1 MFKNNDEEFAEIAAD
16 PVRRRAAI
24 NDLTGR
30 CRTVSRCAG
39 VASGALIVATI
50 ANPQGTGVLAG
61 CVAGLW
67 AIAFKFDTD
76 LRLLRVVDRL
86 HGDSRISA
94 SNDPLE
100 HSPGVPLSVQ
110 QRASVGIR

>member
-1 MFKNNDEEFAEIAAD
+1 MYKNNDLEFAEIAVD

-24 NDLTGR
+24 ADLAGR
-30 CRTVSRCAG
+30 CRTMSLCAG

-86 HGDSRISA
+86 HGDSGLPA
-94 SNDPLE
+94 SSFSHE
-100 HSPGVPLSVQ
+100 QSPGTP
-110 QRASVGIR
+110 

>member
-1 MFKNNDEEFAEIAAD
+1 LFKNNDQEFAEIAAD

-24 NDLTGR
+24 ADLAGR
-30 CRTVSRCAG
+30 CKTMLFCAG
-39 VASGALIVATI
+39 GASGALIMATI

-67 AIAFKFDTD
+67 AIAFKFDSD

-86 HGDSRISA
+86 HGDSGLPA
-94 SNDPLE
+94 SRVSHE
-100 HSPGVPLSVQ
+100 HFPGRP
-110 QRASVGIR
+110 

>member
-1 MFKNNDEEFAEIAAD
+1 MFKNNDQEFAEIAAD

-24 NDLTGR
+24 ADLAGR
-30 CRTVSRCAG
+30 CKTSSICAG
-39 VASGALIVATI
+39 VASAGLIVATI

-76 LRLLRVVDRL
+76 LRLLRVVERL
-86 HGDSRISA
+86 HGESGLPATSDAHEQSQGT
-94 SNDPLE
+94 P
-100 HSPGVPLSVQ
+100 
-110 QRASVGIR
+110 

>member
-24 NDLTGR
+24 NDLAGR
-30 CRTVSRCAG
+30 CKTVSRCAG
-39 VASGALIVATI
+39 VASVGLIVATI
-50 ANPQGTGVLAG
+50 ANPQGSGVLAG
-61 CVAGLW
+61 CVASLW

-86 HGDSRISA
+86 HGDSRLRA
-94 SNDPLE
+94 SNEPLE
-100 HSPGVPLSVQ
+100 PSPGGP
-110 QRASVGIR
+110 

>member
-1 MFKNNDEEFAEIAAD
+1 MYKNNDLEFAEIAAD

-24 NDLTGR
+24 TDLAGR
-30 CRTVSRCAG
+30 CRTMSLCAG

-67 AIAFKFDTD
+67 AIAFKFDSD

-86 HGDSRISA
+86 HGDSGLPASSA
-94 SNDPLE
+94 AHEQSLGTP
-100 HSPGVPLSVQ
+100 
-110 QRASVGIR
+110 

>member
-1 MFKNNDEEFAEIAAD
+1 MFKNNDQEFAEIAAD

-24 NDLTGR
+24 ADLAGR
-30 CRTVSRCAG
+30 CNTSSICAG
-39 VASGALIVATI
+39 VASAGLIVATI

-86 HGDSRISA
+86 HGDSGLPAA
-94 SNDPLE
+94 SVSYKQ
-100 HSPGVPLSVQ
+100 SPGTP
-110 QRASVGIR
+110 

>member
-1 MFKNNDEEFAEIAAD
+1 MFKNNDQEFAEIAAD

-24 NDLTGR
+24 ADLAGR
-30 CRTVSRCAG
+30 CKTSSICAG
-39 VASGALIVATI
+39 VASAGLIVATI

-86 HGDSRISA
+86 HGDSGLSA
-94 SNDPLE
+94 SSVSLE
-100 HSPGVPLSVQ
+100 HSPG
-110 QRASVGIR
+110 GT

>member
-1 MFKNNDEEFAEIAAD
+1 MFKNNDQEFAEIAAD

-24 NDLTGR
+24 ADLAGR
-30 CRTVSRCAG
+30 CKTSSICAG
-39 VASGALIVATI
+39 VASAGLIVATI

-67 AIAFKFDTD
+67 AIAFRFDSD

-86 HGDSRISA
+86 HGDSGLPA
-94 SNDPLE
+94 T
-100 HSPGVPLSVQ
+100 SVAHEQ
-110 QRASVGIR
+110 SQGTP

>member
-1 MFKNNDEEFAEIAAD
+1 LFKNNDQEFAEIAAD

-24 NDLTGR
+24 NDLADR

-39 VASGALIVATI
+39 FASVAMIVATV

-86 HGDSRISA
+86 HGDSGLPAA
-94 SNDPLE
+94 SVSYE
-100 HSPGVPLSVQ
+100 QSPGTP
-110 QRASVGIR
+110 

>member
-1 MFKNNDEEFAEIAAD
+1 LFKNNDQEFAEIAAD
-16 PVRRRAAI
+16 PARRSAAI
-24 NDLTGR
+24 ADLAGR
-30 CRTVSRCAG
+30 CKTVSLCAF

-50 ANPQGTGVLAG
+50 ANPQGTGLLAG

-86 HGDSRISA
+86 HGDSGLAATIA
-94 SNDPLE
+94 SHE
-100 HSPGVPLSVQ
+100 HSPGEP
-110 QRASVGIR
+110 

>member
-1 MFKNNDEEFAEIAAD
+1 MFKNNDQEFAEIAAD

-24 NDLTGR
+24 ADLAGR
-30 CRTVSRCAG
+30 CKTSSICAG
-39 VASGALIVATI
+39 VASAGLIVATI

-76 LRLLRVVDRL
+76 LRLLRVVERL
-86 HGDSRISA
+86 HGESGLPTA
-94 SNDPLE
+94 SVSHE
-100 HSPGVPLSVQ
+100 QSPGTP
-110 QRASVGIR
+110 

>member
-1 MFKNNDEEFAEIAAD
+1 MFKNNDQEFAEIAAD

-24 NDLTGR
+24 ADLAGR
-30 CRTVSRCAG
+30 CKTSSICAG
-39 VASGALIVATI
+39 VASGALIMATI

-61 CVAGLW
+61 CVAGVW

-86 HGDSRISA
+86 HGDSGLPTPSV
-94 SNDPLE
+94 SLE
-100 HSPGVPLSVQ
+100 HSPG
-110 QRASVGIR
+110 GT

>member
-1 MFKNNDEEFAEIAAD
+1 MFKNNDQEFAEIAAD

-24 NDLTGR
+24 ADLAGR
-30 CRTVSRCAG
+30 CKTSSICAG

-86 HGDSRISA
+86 HDDSRLRA
-94 SNDPLE
+94 SNEPLE
-100 HSPGVPLSVQ
+100 HSPGAP
-110 QRASVGIR
+110 

>member
-1 MFKNNDEEFAEIAAD
+1 MFKNNDQEFAEIAAD

-24 NDLTGR
+24 ADLAGR
-30 CRTVSRCAG
+30 CKTVSNCAG
-39 VASGALIVATI
+39 VASVGLIVATI
-50 ANPQGTGVLAG
+50 ANPQGSGVLAG

-67 AIAFKFDTD
+67 AIALKFDTD

-86 HGDSRISA
+86 HGDSRIPA

-110 QRASVGIR
+110 

>member
-1 MFKNNDEEFAEIAAD
+1 MFKNNDQELAEIAAD
-16 PVRRRAAI
+16 PARRAAAI
-24 NDLTGR
+24 ADLAGR
-30 CRTVSRCAG
+30 CKTSSICAG
-39 VASGALIVATI
+39 VASAGLIVATI

-86 HGDSRISA
+86 HGDSGLPATIVSHEQFP
-94 SNDPLE
+94 STP
-100 HSPGVPLSVQ
+100 
-110 QRASVGIR
+110 

>member
-1 MFKNNDEEFAEIAAD
+1 MFKNNDEEFAEIAVD

-24 NDLTGR
+24 ADLAGR
-30 CRTVSRCAG
+30 CKTVSNCAG
-39 VASGALIVATI
+39 VASVGLIVATI
-50 ANPQGTGVLAG
+50 ANPQGSGVLAG

-86 HGDSRISA
+86 HGDSGLSTA
-94 SNDPLE
+94 SVSLE
-100 HSPGVPLSVQ
+100 QSPGTP
-110 QRASVGIR
+110 

>member
-24 NDLTGR
+24 ADLTGR

-86 HGDSRISA
+86 HGDSGLPATIVSH
-94 SNDPLE
+94 E
-100 HSPGVPLSVQ
+100 QSPSTP
-110 QRASVGIR
+110 

>member
-1 MFKNNDEEFAEIAAD
+1 MFKNNDQEFAEIAAD

-24 NDLTGR
+24 ADLAGR
-30 CRTVSRCAG
+30 CKTMLFCAG
-39 VASGALIVATI
+39 GASGALIMATI

-67 AIAFKFDTD
+67 AIAFKFDSD

-86 HGDSRISA
+86 HGDSGLPA
-94 SNDPLE
+94 SRVSHE
-100 HSPGVPLSVQ
+100 HFPGRP
-110 QRASVGIR
+110 

>member
-1 MFKNNDEEFAEIAAD
+1 LFKNNDLEFAEIAVD

-24 NDLTGR
+24 ADLAGR
-30 CRTVSRCAG
+30 CRTMSLCAG

-86 HGDSRISA
+86 HGDSRIPA
-94 SNDPLE
+94 SNEPLE
-100 HSPGVPLSVQ
+100 NSSGGP
-110 QRASVGIR
+110 